1 MNKKA
6 FIISLLCLLALP
18 GCAQT
23 AMQYVPEPSRY
34 GSGWWEPDTL
44 GNHRVV
50 VAVDKA
56 ADVVEAWIPWR
67 RRDHQPEKKGL
78 VVVNASTGRIIDNV
92 LPIEINQEYGL
103 LRFDASTGAGNYYV
117 YYLPYHTSGGPYPK
131 VSYPKRPDQSQPAW
145 RERCR
150 KLSSSKVAQAHL
162 VRFESLGSF
171 NSFYPMEIIATA
183 AEKQALLNANPGKTF
198 LLLPEDREHPIRMFD
213 NLSYRQVERGATGE
227 FFGEGDQGEYYVLQL
242 GLWACRG
249 DVNSVKVSFDGLKG
263 PESGRI
269 EPKDMTCFNT
279 EGVDWLGHKVSYPV
293 HVSSGRVQPLWIGI
307 QMPRD
312 VKRGLYTGTVTVSD
326 AAGHAEHVKVMIN
339 LSDNVLADGGDSE
352 PWRLS
357 RLRWLNSTL
366 QENDKL
372 VKPFTPMTVN
382 GHTVGVLGR
391 TLTVGELGLPTAIQ
405 SYFTEEM
412 TSVGKTAKDILAKP
426 MTLEIKVGGS
436 TLPIQVTRP
445 VSLRRIDDGAVEWT
459 AAGKAGDI
467 SVDVNARMEFDGV
480 AEFHMNVSSTRD
492 VHVDDISLLT
502 PMTAAAS
509 KYRLGMGYEGSLRPK
524 SDQWK
529 WNIKRNQEGFW
540 FGDVNAG
547 MQCLFRDVNYRRPLN
562 TNFYQLQPLN
572 LPTSWWNN
580 GQGGINYSQSG
591 ETLDITTYSGARTI
605 ARGDTLHFNF
615 MALITPFK
623 PIDTQ
628 KQWGDRYY
636 HGYHPVEKDKSDDS
650 FGLQAAD
657 IVAGTGANTIN
668 IHHATPIN
676 PFINYPFL
684 RPQAMKNYVDYAHS
698 AGDKVKIYYTVRE
711 LTNHAPEF
719 FALKSLG
726 HEIFSPGK
734 GGGFAWL
741 QEHLDGDYIGA
752 WFVDYYKDAAI
763 VNTGISRWHNFY
775 VEGLNWLTRNIGI
788 DGVYIDDLAF
798 DRNTMKRIRRT
809 LEQNRPEPRI
819 DVHSANQFN
828 PSDGYINSMFLYME
842 HMPYLDRLW
851 FGEYFK
857 YDKGPDYWLTDVSGI
872 PFGMMSEMLQDGGNP
887 WRGMLYGMTAREP
900 SNKMPARLWKVW
912 DSFGIKQSRMIGYW
926 VTYNPVKTGRDDIL
940 ATTFVRDGKT
950 MIAIASWAK
959 EDADVKLKI
968 DYKKLG
974 INPKKAM
981 LTAPAIEDFQQ
992 AFTAKP
998 DDTLKVPA
1006 GKGFLL
1012 ILE

>member
-1 MNKKA
+1 
-6 FIISLLCLLALP
+6 
-18 GCAQT
+18 
-23 AMQYVPEPSRY
+23 
-34 GSGWWEPDTL
+34 
-44 GNHRVV
+44 
-50 VAVDKA
+50 
-56 ADVVEAWIPWR
+56 
-67 RRDHQPEKKGL
+67 
-78 VVVNASTGRIIDNV
+78 
-92 LPIEINQEYGL
+92 
-103 LRFDASTGAGNYYV
+103 
-117 YYLPYHTSGGPYPK
+117 
-131 VSYPKRPDQSQPAW
+131 
-145 RERCR
+145 
-150 KLSSSKVAQAHL
+150 
-162 VRFESLGSF
+162 
-171 NSFYPMEIIATA
+171 
-183 AEKQALLNANPGKTF
+183 
-198 LLLPEDREHPIRMFD
+198 
-213 NLSYRQVERGATGE
+213 
-227 FFGEGDQGEYYVLQL
+227 
-242 GLWACRG
+242 
-249 DVNSVKVSFDGLKG
+249 
-263 PESGRI
+263 
-269 EPKDMTCFNT
+269 
-279 EGVDWLGHKVSYPV
+279 
-293 HVSSGRVQPLWIGI
+293 
-307 QMPRD
+307 
-312 VKRGLYTGTVTVSD
+312 
-326 AAGHAEHVKVMIN
+326 
-339 LSDNVLADGGDSE
+339 
-352 PWRLS
+352 
-357 RLRWLNSTL
+357 
-366 QENDKL
+366 
-372 VKPFTPMTVN
+372 
-382 GHTVGVLGR
+382 
-391 TLTVGELGLPTAIQ
+391 
-405 SYFTEEM
+405 
-412 TSVGKTAKDILAKP
+412 
-426 MTLEIKVGGS
+426 
-436 TLPIQVTRP
+436 
-445 VSLRRIDDGAVEWT
+445 
-459 AAGKAGDI
+459 
-467 SVDVNARMEFDGV
+467 
-480 AEFHMNVSSTRD
+480 
-492 VHVDDISLLT
+492 
-502 PMTAAAS
+502 
-509 KYRLGMGYEGSLRPK
+509 
-524 SDQWK
+524 
-529 WNIKRNQEGFW
+529 
-540 FGDVNAG
+540 
-547 MQCLFRDVNYRRPLN
+547 
-562 TNFYQLQPLN
+562 
-572 LPTSWWNN
+572 
-580 GQGGINYSQSG
+580 
-591 ETLDITTYSGARTI
+591 
-605 ARGDTLHFNF
+605 
-615 MALITPFK
+615 
-623 PIDTQ
+623 
-628 KQWGDRYY
+628 
-636 HGYHPVEKDKSDDS
+636 
-650 FGLQAAD
+650 
-657 IVAGTGANTIN
+657 
-668 IHHATPIN
+668 
-676 PFINYPFL
+676 
-684 RPQAMKNYVDYAHS
+684 MKNYVDYAHS